1 MTMSKHGWTYKKLG
15 DLTTTINGLWTGKK
29 PPFVN
34 VAVVRNTNFTKDCKL
49 DMTNVAF
56 LNVEQNQY
64 VTRKLYPGD
73 IIVEKSGGSDKQ
85 PVGRP
90 VLFNISDGEY
100 SFSNFTSTLRIST
113 NEISSTFL
121 HKVLFAKYLQGV
133 TCKMQSK
140 TTGIR
145 NLNFKAYKSL
155 EIPVP
160 PMGEQEAIVAEL
172 DKINSAIDE
181 LKLQV
186 ADLGTLAQATF
197 YDMFGDPVTN
207 PKAWPVKKL
216 GEVCFLK
223 AGKNIKASELS
234 QKPSEGLYP
243 CYGGNGIRGYIAKKS
258 HEGCFPIIGRQGALC
273 GNVVLATGS
282 FYATE
287 HAVVCQPLEELNTIF
302 LFFAL
307 KEMNLNQYAKGVAQ
321 PGLAVSSITPLFLP
335 IPPMPLQQEF
345 AARVKA
351 IEEAKAELKAQMA
364 DMQALL
370 ASRMQYWFD

>member
-1 MTMSKHGWTYKKLG
+1 MSKHGWTYKKLG

-172 DKINSAIDE
+172 DEINSAIDE

-197 YDMFGDPVTN
+197 YDMFGDPVAN

-351 IEEAKAELKAQMA
+351 IEGAKAELKAQMA

>member
-1 MTMSKHGWTYKKLG
+1 
-15 DLTTTINGLWTGKK
+15 
-29 PPFVN
+29 
-34 VAVVRNTNFTKDCKL
+34 
-49 DMTNVAF
+49 
-56 LNVEQNQY
+56 
-64 VTRKLYPGD
+64 
-73 IIVEKSGGSDKQ
+73 
-85 PVGRP
+85 
-90 VLFNISDGEY
+90 
-100 SFSNFTSTLRIST
+100 
-113 NEISSTFL
+113 
-121 HKVLFAKYLQGV
+121 
-133 TCKMQSK
+133 MQSK

-172 DKINSAIDE
+172 DEINSAVDE

>member
-1 MTMSKHGWTYKKLG
+1 MSKHGWTYKKLG

-121 HKVLFAKYLQGV
+121 HKVLFAKYLQGI

-172 DKINSAIDE
+172 DEINSAVDE

>member
-1 MTMSKHGWTYKKLG
+1 MSKHGWTYKKLG

-197 YDMFGDPVTN
+197 YDMFGDPVAN

>member
-172 DKINSAIDE
+172 DEINSAVDE

>member
-1 MTMSKHGWTYKKLG
+1 MSKHGWTYKKLG

-172 DKINSAIDE
+172 DEINSAIDE

-197 YDMFGDPVTN
+197 YDMFGDPVAN

>member
-1 MTMSKHGWTYKKLG
+1 MSKHGWTYKKLG

-172 DKINSAIDE
+172 DEINSAIDE

-197 YDMFGDPVTN
+197 YDMFGDPVAN

-216 GEVCFLK
+216 GEIAQTGTGATPNRRK
-223 AGKNIKASELS
+223 SK
-234 QKPSEGLYP
+234 LY
-243 CYGGNGIRGYIAKKS
+243 YGGTIPWVKTTEVHYDDIFDTEEK
-258 HEGCFPIIGRQGALC
+258 ITD
-273 GNVVLATGS
+273 LAMKYT
-282 FYATE
+282 Y
-287 HAVVCQPLEELNTIF
+287 C
-302 LFFAL
+302 
-307 KEMNLNQYAKGVAQ
+307 
-321 PGLAVSSITPLFLP
+321 
-335 IPPMPLQQEF
+335 
-345 AARVKA
+345 
-351 IEEAKAELKAQMA
+351 
-364 DMQALL
+364 
-370 ASRMQYWFD
+370 

>member
-1 MTMSKHGWTYKKLG
+1 MSKHGWTYKKLG

-172 DKINSAIDE
+172 DEINSAVDE

-351 IEEAKAELKAQMA
+351 IEGAKAELKAQMA

>member
-1 MTMSKHGWTYKKLG
+1 MSKHGWTYKKLG

>member
-1 MTMSKHGWTYKKLG
+1 MAGHIRK
-15 DLTTTINGLWTGKK
+15 NGLWTGKK

-172 DKINSAIDE
+172 DEINSAVDE

>member
-155 EIPVP
+155 VIPVP

-172 DKINSAIDE
+172 DEINSAVDE